1 MIIAVIIVAAG
12 RGTRVGGDLPKQ
24 WRPVGGV
31 RVIDRS
37 LAAFAAVPDVARRVV
52 VLHPDDMKRI
62 GPAVGP
68 ELVEGGTTRSASVR
82 NALEYLHNTD
92 VSHVLVHDAAR
103 CCVRPDLI
111 RRVIAALRDGA
122 QAAAPGVPENDALW
136 QGADSRVTGLQE
148 RTGLFRAQTP
158 QGFAFP
164 AILAAHRAHT
174 GAAADDVAIAHA
186 AGIEVRIVDGDDDN
200 IKITTPGDFARA
212 ERILRDMDIRIGT
225 GYDVHRFGPGDAVT
239 LCGVTIPHARGLQ
252 GHSDADAGM
261 HAVTDAIYG
270 ALAEGDIGR
279 HFPPSD
285 PQWKGTE
292 SRVFLAHAVRLANE
306 KGFRINNMDITLVC
320 ERPKVGPHAPRMID
334 ALAAITGLE
343 AGRISVKATT
353 SERLGFAGRE
363 EGIAAQAAVTLV
375 ARCG

>member
-363 EGIAAQAAVTLV
+363 EGISAQAAVTLV